1 MIGFYVHHAGNGH
14 LGRVRSII
22 AALGTEA
29 TVLSSL
35 PAPADWGTGT
45 AWVQLPRDD
54 GDGAP
59 RDPEAGGVLH
69 WAPLGH
75 AGLRE
80 RMGTIAAW
88 VTRHRPFAFY
98 VDVSVEVAAAVRLMG
113 VPVVVAAMP
122 GERVDRPH
130 QLAYH
135 LASRILAPWPEDVY
149 RPDYLAP
156 HLHKTSFVGGISRFA
171 DRPGSIGADRGTSR
185 RAAGVA
191 SASSG
196 PGPAGPPPG
205 GPRRV
210 LLLAGAGTTGT
221 LSGQMRAVDEAATA
235 AGWDVS
241 MVGGPGT
248 WSADHWQALR
258 EHDLVVTHAGQGAV
272 ADVATADRPAL
283 LLPQDRPFGE
293 QAATAHA
300 LARAGMATVMTAG
313 ADWHDALHRAVA
325 APTAWHRWETHG
337 AAARAAALI
346 QQAAGEGS

>member
-35 PAPADWGTGT
+35 PAPADWGPGT

-54 GDGAP
+54 GEGAP
-59 RDPEAGGVLH
+59 RDPEGGGVLH

-88 VTRHRPFAFY
+88 VTRHRPSAFY

-122 GERVDRPH
+122 GERIDRPH
-130 QLAYH
+130 QLAYD

-149 RPDYLAP
+149 RPDYLGP
-156 HLHKTSFVGGISRFA
+156 HLHKTAFVGGISRFA
-171 DRPGSIGADRGTSR
+171 DRAASIGADGGTSR
-185 RAAGVA
+185 QVA
-191 SASSG
+191 
-196 PGPAGPPPG
+196 PV
-205 GPRRV
+205 GPRRA
-210 LLLAGAGTTGT
+210 LLLAGAGTSGT

-300 LARAGMATVMTAG
+300 LARAGMATLMAAG
-313 ADWHDALHRAVA
+313 ADWHDALHRSVR
-325 APTAWHRWETHG
+325 PPPG
-337 AAARAAALI
+337 AARRASRRLLRP
-346 QQAAGEGS
+346 

>member
-35 PAPADWGTGT
+35 PAPADWSAGT

-54 GDGAP
+54 GGDGAP

-80 RMGTIAAW
+80 RMGAIAAW
-88 VTRHRPFAFY
+88 VTRHRPAAFY

-130 QLAYH
+130 QLAYD
-135 LASRILAPWPEDVY
+135 LASWILAPWPEDVY
-149 RPDYLAP
+149 RPGYLQP

-171 DRPGSIGADRGTSR
+171 GRPGSTGADRGTSR
-185 RAAGVA
+185 RAAGAA
-191 SASSG
+191 SAEPAGSA
-196 PGPAGPPPG
+196 GPAGP
-205 GPRRV
+205 RKV

-221 LSGQMRAVDEAATA
+221 LSAQMRAVSEAATA
-235 AGWDVS
+235 AGWESS

-248 WSADHWQALR
+248 WSADHWQALCD
-258 EHDLVVTHAGQGAV
+258 HDVVVTHAGQGAV

-283 LLPQDRPFGE
+283 LLPQERPFGE
-293 QAATAHA
+293 QTATAQA
-300 LARAGMATVMTAG
+300 LARAGMATLVATG
-313 ADWHDALHRAVA
+313 DTDWHDALLRAAA
-325 APTAWHRWETHG
+325 APTAWHRWGTDG
-337 AAARAAALI
+337 AAARAAAVI
-346 QQAAGEGS
+346 EQAAGQRS

>member
-35 PAPADWGTGT
+35 PVPADWGPGT
-45 AWVQLPRDD
+45 AWVRLPRDD

-88 VTRHRPFAFY
+88 VTRHRPSAFY

-130 QLAYH
+130 QLAYD

-149 RPDYLAP
+149 RPDYLRP

-171 DRPGSIGADRGTSR
+171 DRAGSIGADRGTSR
-185 RAAGVA
+185 RAAPVA
-191 SASSG
+191 SA
-196 PGPAGPPPG
+196 AA

-221 LSGQMRAVDEAATA
+221 LSGQMRAVHEAATA

-300 LARAGMATVMTAG
+300 LARAGMATLMAAG

-346 QQAAGEGS
+346 EQAAGEGS